1 MARNKQKLTTRFID
15 GIKAQTVD
23 NVNSGSLVDVI
34 VIVFRAI
41 GRVIKSLEIIL
52 NESLGGDK

>member
-1 MARNKQKLTTRFID
+1 MASNKQKLTTKFIN

-41 GRVIKSLEIIL
+41 GRVIKSLEILL

>member
-1 MARNKQKLTTRFID
+1 MSSNKQKLTTKFIN

-23 NVNSGSLVDVI
+23 NVNSGSLVDII

-41 GRVIKSLEIIL
+41 GRVIKSLEILL

>member
-1 MARNKQKLTTRFID
+1 MARNKQKLTTKFIE

-23 NVNSGSLVDVI
+23 NVNSGSLVDI
-34 VIVFRAI
+34 IIIVFRAI

-52 NESLGGDK
+52 NNSLGGGE

>member
-34 VIVFRAI
+34 IVVFRAI
-41 GRVIKSLEIIL
+41 GRVIKSLEILL

>member
-1 MARNKQKLTTRFID
+1 MTSNKQKLTTKFLN

-23 NVNSGSLVDVI
+23 NVNSGSLVDII

>member
-1 MARNKQKLTTRFID
+1 MASNKQKLTTKFIN

-23 NVNSGSLVDVI
+23 NVNSGSLVDVVI
-34 VIVFRAI
+34 IVFRAI

>member
-1 MARNKQKLTTRFID
+1 MASNKQKLTTKFVN

-34 VIVFRAI
+34 VIIFRAI

>member
-1 MARNKQKLTTRFID
+1 MASNKQKLTTKFLN

>member
-1 MARNKQKLTTRFID
+1 MASNKQKLTTKFIN

-34 VIVFRAI
+34 IIVFRAI

>member
-23 NVNSGSLVDVI
+23 NVNSGSLVDLI

-41 GRVIKSLEIIL
+41 GRVIKSLEILL

>member
-23 NVNSGSLVDVI
+23 NVNSGSLVDIVI
-34 VIVFRAI
+34 IVFRAI
-41 GRVIKSLEIIL
+41 GRVIKSVEILL
-52 NESLGGDK
+52 NDSLGGGE

>member
-1 MARNKQKLTTRFID
+1 MASNKQKLTTKFIN

-34 VIVFRAI
+34 VIIFRAI
-41 GRVIKSLEIIL
+41 GRVIKSLEILL

>member
-1 MARNKQKLTTRFID
+1 MTRNKQKLTTRFVD

-41 GRVIKSLEIIL
+41 GRVIKSLEILL

>member
-23 NVNSGSLVDVI
+23 NVNSGSLVDII

-41 GRVIKSLEIIL
+41 GRVIKSLEILL

>member
-1 MARNKQKLTTRFID
+1 MAGNKQKLTTKFIN

-23 NVNSGSLVDVI
+23 NINSGSLVDVI

>member
-1 MARNKQKLTTRFID
+1 MASNKQKLTTKFLN

-41 GRVIKSLEIIL
+41 GRVIKSLEILL

>member
-1 MARNKQKLTTRFID
+1 MASNKQKLTTKFIN

-23 NVNSGSLVDVI
+23 NINSDSLVDVI

-41 GRVIKSLEIIL
+41 GRVIKSLEILL